1 MSRDDEE
8 SLNVLFRVI
17 RGIVLFVLAIVV
29 INMTHNYFE
38 TKLML
43 EHGYE
48 YRGMYGSDRMEWHR
62 VGSAE
67 SWEPSAETAPSIL
80 VPPPPDPPALR
91 YRTYEFKE
99 PQRPAPAA

>member
-1 MSRDDEE
+1 MSKDDEV
-8 SLNVLFRVI
+8 SLNVLFRII
-17 RGIVLFVLAIVV
+17 RGIVLLALSI
-29 INMTHNYFE
+29 IGIHLIHNYFE

-99 PQRPAPAA
+99 PEQRMPAA